1 MARKEKSFFGKIMG
15 GDISDPIE
23 EEEIE
28 FIEQEELLVDDSDS
42 QGQGTS
48 IHNSQLSDDG
58 SEGYV
63 SEGDADDD
71 DDEEEPLIDPE
82 EEFEEDADDAEAG
95 YDSNYESGYVE
106 ESQTEVP
113 HVPIE
118 YSEEVETVRYTVETP
133 EIEPSYEEVEATSLK
148 QTSNSMQNSTPQN
161 EQWENDYEGALNID
175 MYQTKD
181 NVIIKSTIAG
191 VRPDDIDI
199 TVANDMVTIKG
210 TRQREEKVSNDD
222 YFYQECYWGSFSRS
236 VIVPVDID
244 SEEIEADLKDGI
256 LTIIIPKAAKA
267 KTKKV
272 KVKGM

>member
-1 MARKEKSFFGKIMG
+1 MPRKEKSFFGKIMG
-15 GDISDPIE
+15 GDVTDVDLVEEETVEEEPTVIDDEDLEDLEDEDDIEDLEDEEDYVEAPIPATTSLDDEADE
-23 EEEIE
+23 EEETE
-28 FIEQEELLVDDSDS
+28 VAVSGGYDEPEPVAVASAAVS
-42 QGQGTS
+42 QK
-48 IHNSQLSDDG
+48 
-58 SEGYV
+58 
-63 SEGDADDD
+63 
-71 DDEEEPLIDPE
+71 DEEW
-82 EEFEEDADDAEAG
+82 
-95 YDSNYESGYVE
+95 
-106 ESQTEVP
+106 
-113 HVPIE
+113 
-118 YSEEVETVRYTVETP
+118 
-133 EIEPSYEEVEATSLK
+133 
-148 QTSNSMQNSTPQN
+148 M
-161 EQWENDYEGALNID
+161 NDYEGALNID

-210 TRQREEKVSNDD
+210 SRSREEKITQDD

-272 KVKGM
+272 KVKGL